1 MTSTRRQFLN
11 ATAGLSLTAACGPLF
26 AQTAAKGKK
35 LIVYFSWSGNTR
47 YIANLIAEKTG
58 ADLVELELLK
68 PYSSNY
74 SQCLDEAKRDQRAD
88 ARPALQTKIV
98 TTSPNMTQFLS
109 AIPIGGHRFR
119 CRLPHSW
126 KAMISLGKP
135 SRRFAAMAAAGSV
148 KV

>member
-11 ATAGLSLTAACGPLF
+11 AAAGLSLTALCGPLF
-26 AQTAAKGKK
+26 AQTTAKGKK

-58 ADLVELELLK
+58 ADIVELELVK
-68 PYSSNY
+68 PSTVSVLMKLNAIRELMHGRR
-74 SQCLDEAKRDQRAD
+74 C
-88 ARPALQTKIV
+88 RPKSTI
-98 TTSPNMTQFLS
+98 SPSTTQFLS
-109 AIPIGGHRFR
+109 AIRIGGHRFR

-126 KAMISLGKP
+126 KATILRGKP